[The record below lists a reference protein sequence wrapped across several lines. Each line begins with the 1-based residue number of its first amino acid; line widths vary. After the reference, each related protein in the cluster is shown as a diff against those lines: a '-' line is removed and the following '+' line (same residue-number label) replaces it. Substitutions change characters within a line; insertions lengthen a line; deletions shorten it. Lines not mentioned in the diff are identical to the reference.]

1 MIVLSRT
8 IRIDWS
14 RVIANLQRS
23 GMSVRQI
30 ADEVDASK
38 SQIDLYGDEHGTTEP
53 AHCVELRTLHDRMLP
68 MQRIP
73 EIDNGHEI
81 AENASASVQE
91 GRIRCPAQWVLR

>member
-14 RVIANLQRS
+14 RVIANLQLS

-53 AHCVELRTLHDRMLP
+53 AHWVGSALLVLWSRRTGLGYTDAPTRKVAP
-68 MQRIP
+68 
-73 EIDNGHEI
+73 
-81 AENASASVQE
+81 SV
-91 GRIRCPAQWVLR
+91 AQVLRESA